1 VDSQTDTWIRQ
12 PPAGR
17 GARHA
22 SPRQGWLDISRP
34 RAFLTHLAFSAFAV
48 GTACAVI
55 FFVWYPRPYFQATGA
70 WHVLRVLIGV
80 DLVLGPLLTLIVFKP
95 RKWGLKFDLCVIA
108 ALQLAALIYG
118 LTTIYVERPY
128 FTVFAV
134 DRFYVLARK
143 DVAEADLQQYRVA
156 ERVGSKPL
164 RGPLPVVAERPTERD
179 ALQRLLEETVFEGKP
194 DLERRP
200 EFWRRYAEATS
211 EVIAR
216 SRPLSALRA
225 NRPEAAE
232 AISELVAALG
242 LPEERLAFL
251 PLIAKNRDLSFIVD
265 AADGTPLDV
274 LDVDPWGTSKSVN

>member
-1 VDSQTDTWIRQ
+1 MWTR
-12 PPAGR
+12 PPAAVTDGTQ
-17 GARHA
+17 A
-22 SPRQGWLDISRP
+22 SPRKDWLDMSRP
-34 RAFLTHLAFSAFAV
+34 RAFLTHLAFSAVVV

-55 FFVWYPRPYFQATGA
+55 FFLWYPHPYFQATGA

-95 RKWGLKFDLCVIA
+95 GKWGLRFDLCVIA
-108 ALQLAALIYG
+108 LLQLTALIYG
-118 LTTIYVERPY
+118 LATIYSERPY

-143 DVAEADLQQYRVA
+143 DVAEADLAQYRVA
-156 ERVGSKPL
+156 ERIGSKPL
-164 RGPLPVVAERPTERD
+164 RGPVAVVAERPTEFK
-179 ALQRLLEETVFEGKP
+179 AFQRFLEETVFEGKP

-200 EFWRRYAEATS
+200 EFWRRYADATS

-216 SRPLSALRA
+216 ARPLSTLRA
-225 NRPEAAE
+225 SRPEAAG
-232 AISELVAALG
+232 AIAELAAALG

-265 AADGTPLDV
+265 AVDGTPLDV
-274 LDVDPWGTSKSVN
+274 LDVDPWGIPETAD